1 MIEDTSESTFN
12 IEGEKSIIQH
22 ENKGPNNC
30 LGNITIR
37 EYSSSELLLSVNHK

>member
-12 IEGEKSIIQH
+12 REGEKSIIQH

-30 LGNITIR
+30 L
-37 EYSSSELLLSVNHK
+37 